1 MGLLF
6 GCLDMSLS
14 QEDGGRW
21 EGIVTMALQD
31 RPPSNRQD
39 AAGQK
44 KVRV

>member
-31 RPPSNRQD
+31 TPPNRQD

-44 KVRV
+44 K

>member
-6 GCLDMSLS
+6 SCLDMSLS
-14 QEDGGRW
+14 QEDRGRW

-31 RPPSNRQD
+31 PPKQ
-39 AAGQK
+39 AGCCWPK